1 MRYSETHKDETR
13 ERVLKLAAKAL
24 REKGPDR
31 LAVAEIMQSAG
42 LTHGGFYAHFASK
55 DAFLEAALKETFA
68 QSAQKL
74 KRFAAKGTPREAL
87 SAYIDFYV
95 SRSHRD
101 HPAEGCPIVALNSDL
116 PRQSKA
122 FRAAFDAGVKNL
134 VDAIGR
140 WIAAIGLEDPEK
152 RAVSVVSAMVGA
164 VALSRTVSDRK
175 FSDDLISTANI
186 GIKAQLGLAA

>member
-55 DAFLEAALKETFA
+55 DAFLEAALKEIFA
-68 QSAQKL
+68 QSGE
-74 KRFAAKGTPREAL
+74 RRRRIVAKGTPREAL

-95 SRSHRD
+95 SKSHRD
-101 HPAEGCPIVALNSDL
+101 HPGEGCPIVALNSDL

-122 FRAAFDAGVKNL
+122 FRAAFDAGVKTL
-134 VDAIGR
+134 VDEIGR

-152 RAVSVVSAMVGA
+152 RAVSVISAMVGA

-175 FSDDLISTANI
+175 FSDDLISAANI

>member
-55 DAFLEAALKETFA
+55 DAFLEAALKEIFA
-68 QSAQKL
+68 QSGE
-74 KRFAAKGTPREAL
+74 RRRRIAAKGTPKEAL

-95 SRSHRD
+95 SKSHRD
-101 HPAEGCPIVALNSDL
+101 HPGEGCPIVALNSDL

-134 VDAIGR
+134 VDEIGR

-152 RAVSVVSAMVGA
+152 RAVSVISAMVGA